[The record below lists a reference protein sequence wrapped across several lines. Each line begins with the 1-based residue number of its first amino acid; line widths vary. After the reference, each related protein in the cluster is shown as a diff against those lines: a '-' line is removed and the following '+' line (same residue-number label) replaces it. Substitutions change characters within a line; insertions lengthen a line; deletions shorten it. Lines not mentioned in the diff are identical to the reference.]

1 MATVRGIAT
10 NDDDRL
16 RAVMIGELMCNFKLD
31 LSKFGG
37 KAKFQDALDRLKP
50 IIADGIAVEH
60 DGVIEMT
67 EEGRPFVRAVASLF
81 DAYRQ
86 QNIAQFS
93 AAV

>member
-16 RAVMIGELMCNFKLD
+16 RATMIAKLMCNFKLD

-37 KAKFQDALDRLKP
+37 KAKFQSALEHLKP
-50 IIADGIAVEH
+50 IIADGLATEH
-60 DGVIEMT
+60 DGIIEMT

-86 QNIAQFS
+86 QNMAQFS